1 MSRKK
6 ERECALKGIFQ
17 LDFHTEPGDFSDSI
31 AYFIED
37 NALDLH
43 YGKTLIDATES
54 HLSEI
59 DEILDEYLKSTWK
72 IDRIP
77 KVEKSILRMAIC
89 ELLFM
94 EEKVPFEVV
103 INEAIELTKKFG
115 DEDGKNYVNGILN
128 KIVKDR
134 QHVCP

>member
-6 ERECALKGIFQ
+6 EREYALKGIFQ

-37 NALDLH
+37 NALDLD

-54 HLSEI
+54 HLAEI

>member
-6 ERECALKGIFQ
+6 EREYALKGIFQ

-37 NALDLH
+37 NALDLD

-54 HLSEI
+54 HLAEI

-134 QHVCP
+134 QHVCS

>member
-6 ERECALKGIFQ
+6 EREYALKGIFQ

-37 NALDLH
+37 NALDLD

-54 HLSEI
+54 HLAEI

-94 EEKVPFEVV
+94 KEKVPFEVV

>member
-6 ERECALKGIFQ
+6 EREYALKGIFQ
-17 LDFHTEPGDFSDSI
+17 LDFHTEPGDFTDSI

-37 NALDLH
+37 NELDLT
-43 YGKTLIDATES
+43 YGKALIDATEA

-59 DEILDEYLKSTWK
+59 DEILDDYLKETWK

-77 KVEKSILRMAIC
+77 KVEKSILRLAIC

-94 EEKVPFEVV
+94 EKKVPFEVV
-103 INEAIELTKKFG
+103 INEAVELTKKYG

-128 KIVKDR
+128 KIVKDGR
-134 QHVCP
+134 YVRL